1 MARKIAREKAIPLTL
16 HWLNF
21 IFLRGAFEQRS
32 KAVLRDS
39 DHSIFIHDGRSKGT
53 SNEIKLAVKMGHA
66 HTIYTLAITKWKSSV
81 GFDIDTDWEIESS
94 LLSDPLGNL
103 LHLDAPNEGLHR
115 GAKP

>member
-1 MARKIAREKAIPLTL
+1 
-16 HWLNF
+16 
-21 IFLRGAFEQRS
+21 
-32 KAVLRDS
+32 
-39 DHSIFIHDGRSKGT
+39 
-53 SNEIKLAVKMGHA
+53 MGHA